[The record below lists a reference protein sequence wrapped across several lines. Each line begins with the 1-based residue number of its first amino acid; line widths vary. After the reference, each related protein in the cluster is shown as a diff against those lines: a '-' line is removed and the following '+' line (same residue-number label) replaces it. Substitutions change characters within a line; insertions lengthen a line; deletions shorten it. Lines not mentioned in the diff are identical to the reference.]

1 MAFLWA
7 LWFLLVF
14 VLYQDFNQKDVDT
27 LICIAEK
34 AHQQNDKPEVS
45 HSNNINHGDVE
56 EHNKAF
62 EPEICCDEEKEIGK
76 QTAEDFSDAKC
87 NSGSAVGAGNVGGDG
102 DGSDDGFNPTEHN
115 CVNFRADINCTNRK
129 SATSNE
135 DDVMIDKKQIDA
147 QTLEDCADVG
157 CATAASGDGDASCVD
172 GVVRFTDDS
181 CVKFS
186 DNESCSKDESESDED
201 DLKKKLLIKRVLSKL
216 YNGKL

>member
-34 AHQQNDKPEVS
+34 AHQQNDKREVT
-45 HSNNINHGDVE
+45 HDNNLNHGDFE

-62 EPEICCDEEKEIGK
+62 ELDICDDEEKEIGEE
-76 QTAEDFSDAKC
+76 TAEDFDDAKR
-87 NSGSAVGAGNVGGDG
+87 NSDSDVGVRNVGGDG
-102 DGSDDGFNPTEHN
+102 DDSDDGFNPTEHN
-115 CVNFRADINCTNRK
+115 CVNLSVDDKCTNRK
-129 SATSNE
+129 STTSNE
-135 DDVMIDKKQIDA
+135 DVKNDEKQIDA

-157 CATAASGDGDASCVD
+157 CATAASGDGDASCID

-181 CVKFS
+181 CVKLS
-186 DNESCSKDESESDED
+186 DNEGCSKDESESDED
-201 DLKKKLLIKRVLSKL
+201 DLKKKLLIKRVLSEL